1 MTFKQRLEEFKLNLA
16 NSLYINPSERK
27 LFEQIPDSFFR
38 NIFIDNFNG
47 DIELAKKI
55 LFKKYNEID
64 RTKIEEDTKKI
75 YNYKKALKTFLDY
88 AKSDRPIV
96 FVTDIDNDGSLSQAI
111 ILEFMKE
118 MPELSEN
125 IHIVYSQVIN
135 GNTNRGFTV
144 DLLEKWAND
153 NGISKDDDFLMLTA
167 DNGINSYEEQ
177 KKIEES
183 FSKCNLIITDHH
195 LPDPELV
202 VKDTK
207 RTTVF
212 NPKNKPIAA
221 FKKKNI
227 SGAHTLGVLLKNA
240 ALQEKPDV
248 DLRNFHNLFYCSN
261 LLDYVNTDI
270 RFKPLEGYLIDQF
283 GSLGALCNVNNS
295 ISKIITGEISEEFID
310 GIVSK
315 IPELNREEFMDALN
329 VIKEQNLISSKLLLL
344 QKDFA
349 ELDDEDKKHVDEKTF
364 YNDFVNVMASDRKFT
379 HFNNNYIEQLRPRIY
394 HHTVNGDKTTY
405 EVALLEAMKN
415 VYENLRYSE
424 KRLIKELRKG
434 DIMEKIKLDNTTLL
448 YPKYPEI
455 NELFNRKLLNK
466 VFNEE
471 INGFLAMFDGGD
483 KSKKM
488 GSCRTQFDL
497 SDILNGIDKIDNI
510 ELTFQGHERAAG
522 FYIER
527 TDEKALTKKDMMN
540 VSMAIQKRIDVLKE
554 EAHYNQ
560 KYVSVDFHN
569 IGLIQAINE
578 QCKSH
583 VNNVSGINPV
593 IKLNR
598 SMHFTDKE
606 TLKTVSIGSLLK
618 KESYGYTL
626 LNLNFHGD
634 TIIIPTEIVRQ
645 LAQNNFKDH
654 LQINYMSDGAF
665 IAYKIVPADQLKAKD
680 IVKLDSPKKEE
691 QQELSKYYEETFVNK
706 DTFVKDVPREKMK
719 EVDFFKNNGKFGDGE
734 FAAVE
739 SFFIGLIDKYSEN
752 LEGDEEITLVVG
764 DTEANGLGKSPK
776 LFNFGAFEI
785 TIDPDSG
792 EEMPLDKFIEQY
804 NKNKKVY
811 QSTPMNIKIDQEN
824 NKVILNR
831 RIKGKLLSMLIRDKD
846 FKLTQDIQA
855 LTGISQSMLNK
866 YGITTGEADNIL
878 TERYKD
884 KKFIFQA
891 HNSNYDVGVMASNLP
906 QFKDLLDKNL
916 VCDSARFAKEERLA
930 YPDTYVATLCPEA
943 SKAFFFNDPL
953 ADYSISKM
961 LEKDEDIQFPDI
973 RGDYLVKTKG
983 EEVFLINLKKDIET
997 LLPYTKTE
1005 LAERVNSNNTE
1016 LHLNMLKYSVVS
1028 LAKYENI
1035 RSVVLHD
1042 LKEKVKFIDT
1052 PDVLSGE
1059 FCNNPDFDQKRADR
1073 LFKEFCRDYH
1083 FDSNLMTN
1091 LQHFKEAI
1099 ESQVLEN
1106 TRDKEDLELL
1116 IPPVQDDETKG
1127 KKKRLTKAEKEAQK
1141 AAEEDPNRPRPFH
1154 ELLADAGL
1162 EFLKENKELHLR
1174 FTTIWEYQKVL
1185 DVYDPD
1191 KPLSE
1196 TDDLTLNG
1204 IRYNTGLPIERIGDI
1219 ITNVYN
1225 YKKAYNLEN
1234 IYTEELH
1241 NNIDENGDAMIEALL
1256 VGQRL
1261 MRKHYNSYDKQ
1272 RNFSTALNIYSNTLN
1287 NTSYRNV
1294 LRQLMEVDIAEAKV
1308 NSYSQKQQLAYSKRR
1323 SDHEGN
1329 IVLSPIVKNA
1339 FDPKRTKW
1347 QLKCLP
1353 QGTFI
1358 EALPDESFAIQKL
1371 MGTEEIATLNEDVK
1385 SISYIESLNMEEV
1398 FVNRIKGNEKELTV
1412 EMTDLLSNLKKEDF
1426 DLAKKE
1432 IEGSFVF
1439 MANKRLVEILLE
1451 DKEISKN
1458 LRKGLEDIIEESKQ
1472 REEKYVAQ
1480 LVQDLGEDTFTMIQD
1495 EIELLTN
1502 DLISEEKMDEIRKND
1517 GSFLKTKFLDQETKN
1532 EIEEKMIFISKRK
1545 LIENSLDKVGKGDIV
1560 ESLEKFLR
1568 STEDKAKEYIED
1580 IESKIGKLRFTR
1592 SENEIKKVV
1601 EQVWDSM
1608 QGKGRFIKSPKY
1620 HKAHYNEF
1628 YSQLI
1633 NDYKDLADRLNVP
1646 LVEENVEKIQTGIKE
1661 WTESPYVSFD
1671 YSMDSFKRSPLKF
1684 ITEECGEIYRG
1695 LIQEQ
1700 VKESNQLTSDL
1711 SELLNSSKNKTKQ
1724 KTTNKVKNK

>member
-1 MTFKQRLEEFKLNLA
+1 MNFKQRLEEFKNNLA
-16 NSLYINPSERK
+16 NSIYINPAERK
-27 LFEQIPDSFFR
+27 LFNQIPDSFFR
-38 NIFIDNFNG
+38 NIFIDNFNS
-47 DIELAKKI
+47 DIDLAKKV

-64 RTKIEEDTKKI
+64 RTSLEEDTKKI
-75 YNYKKALKTFLDY
+75 YNYKKSLKKFLDY
-88 AKSDRPIV
+88 ANSERPIV

-111 ILEFMKE
+111 ILEFIKE
-118 MPELSEN
+118 MPELSQN

-135 GNTNRGFTV
+135 GNKSRGFTV
-144 DLLEKWAND
+144 DLLEKWAED
-153 NGISKDDDFLMLTA
+153 NNISKDEDFLMLTA
-167 DNGINSYEEQ
+167 DNGINSYDEQ

-195 LPDPELV
+195 LPDPDLV
-202 VKDTK
+202 VKDTE
-207 RTTVF
+207 RTLVF

-240 ALQEKPDV
+240 ALQENPDV

-283 GSLGALCNVNNS
+283 NSLGALCNVNNS
-295 ISKIITGEISEEFID
+295 ISKIITGEIKESFID
-310 GIVSK
+310 NIIIK
-315 IPELNREEFMDALN
+315 IPEIDREEFMDALN

-344 QKDFA
+344 QKEFE
-349 ELDDEDKKHVDEKTF
+349 ELDKEDQKLTDDKTF
-364 YNDFVNVMASDRKFT
+364 YNDFVNIMASDRSFT

-394 HHTVNGDKTTY
+394 HHTVNGEKTTY

-415 VYENLRYSE
+415 VYQNLRYSE

-434 DIMEKIKLDNTTLL
+434 DIMDKIKLDNTTLL
-448 YPKYPEI
+448 FPKYPEI
-455 NELFNRKLLNK
+455 NELFNRKLLSK

-471 INGFLAMFDGGD
+471 INGFLSMFDGGD

-488 GSCRTQFDL
+488 GSCRTQFNL
-497 SDILNGIDKIDNI
+497 SEILDGIDEIDNI
-510 ELTFQGHERAAG
+510 SLTFQGHERAAG
-522 FYIER
+522 FFIER
-527 TDEKALTKKDMMN
+527 TDEKSLTKKDMMN
-540 VSMAIQKRIDVLKE
+540 VSMAIQKRIDILKE
-554 EAHYNQ
+554 ESNYTQ
-560 KYVSVDFHN
+560 KYVSVDFQN
-569 IGLIQAINE
+569 INLIQKINE

-598 SMHFTDKE
+598 SMYFTDKE

-618 KESYGYTL
+618 KENYGYTL

-634 TIIIPTEIVRQ
+634 TIIVPTEIVRQ
-645 LAQNNFKDH
+645 LSKNNFKDY
-654 LQINYMSDGAF
+654 LQINYMSEGAF
-665 IAYKIVPADQLKAKD
+665 IASKIVPTEQLKAKD
-680 IVKLDSPKKEE
+680 MVKLNSPKKEE
-691 QQELSKYYEETFVNK
+691 QKELSKYYEETFIKK

-719 EVDFFKNNGKFGDGE
+719 EVDFFKNNGRFGDSE
-734 FAAVE
+734 FEAVE
-739 SFFIGLIDKYSEN
+739 SFFIGLIDKFSEN
-752 LEGDEEITLVVG
+752 IEGDEEITLVIG

-776 LFNFGAFEI
+776 LFNFGSFEV
-785 TIDPDSG
+785 TIDPNSG
-792 EEMPLDKFIEQY
+792 EEMPLDKFLKEY
-804 NKNKKVY
+804 NQNKKNN
-811 QSTPMNIKIDQEN
+811 QSMPSNIKIDQKN

-831 RIKGKLLSMLIRDKD
+831 RIKGQLLSILIRDKD

-906 QFKDLLDKNL
+906 QFKELLDKNL

-961 LEKDEDIQFPDI
+961 LNKEEDIQFPDI

-997 LLPYTKTE
+997 LLPYEKSE

-1042 LKEKVKFIDT
+1042 LKEKVKFINT
-1052 PDVLSGE
+1052 PEIISSELCD
-1059 FCNNPDFDQKRADR
+1059 NPDFDKERADR
-1073 LFKEFCRDYH
+1073 LFQEFCSDYH
-1083 FDSNLMTN
+1083 FDSNIMTN
-1091 LQHFKEAI
+1091 LEHFKEAI
-1099 ESQVLEN
+1099 ESQVLDK
-1106 TRDKEDLELL
+1106 TRDVEDLELL
-1116 IPPVQDDETKG
+1116 IPPINEDEVKA
-1127 KKKRLTKAEKEAQK
+1127 KKKRLTKAEKEELK
-1141 AAEEDPNRPRPFH
+1141 RKSEDPNKKVPFH
-1154 ELLADAGL
+1154 ELLIKAGL

-1185 DVYDPD
+1185 DIYDPD

-1196 TDDLTLNG
+1196 TEDLTLNG
-1204 IRYNTGLPIERIGDI
+1204 ISYNTGLPVERISDI

-1256 VGQRL
+1256 VAQRL

-1272 RNFSTALNIYSNTLN
+1272 KNFSTALNIYSNTLN
-1287 NTSYRNV
+1287 TTSYRNV
-1294 LRQLMEVDIAEAKV
+1294 LRQSMEVDIAEAKV
-1308 NSYSQKQQLAYSKRR
+1308 NSYSQKQQLAYSKSRK
-1323 SDHEGN
+1323 DHDGN

-1358 EALPDESFAIQKL
+1358 EALPDESFAVQKL
-1371 MGTEEIATLNEDVK
+1371 IGTDEIATLNEDVK
-1385 SISYIESLNMEEV
+1385 SISSIQNIDMEEV
-1398 FVNRIKGNEKELTV
+1398 FVNRIKGDEEELTS
-1412 EMTDLLSNLKKEDF
+1412 EMTEALSNLKEEDF
-1426 DLAKKE
+1426 YIAKKE
-1432 IEGSFVF
+1432 IEGSLVF
-1439 MANKRLVEILLE
+1439 MANKRLIETIIE
-1451 DKEISKN
+1451 DKDISKN
-1458 LRKGLEDIIEESKQ
+1458 LRKGIEDILEESKQ
-1472 REEKYVAQ
+1472 REEKYIAQ
-1480 LVQDLGEDTFTMIQD
+1480 LVQDLGKGTFTTIQD

-1502 DLISEEKMDEIRKND
+1502 DNISEEKMIEIRKND
-1517 GSFLKTKFLDQETKN
+1517 GSFLKTKFLDQEIKDD
-1532 EIEEKMIFISKRK
+1532 IEEKMIFISKRK
-1545 LIENSLDKVGKGDIV
+1545 LIENSLSKLGNGDITK
-1560 ESLEKFLR
+1560 SIEKFL
-1568 STEDKAKEYIED
+1568 STTKDKAEEYLED

-1628 YSQLI
+1628 YFKLI
-1633 NDYKDLADRLNVP
+1633 EEYKELSDRLNIE
-1646 LVEENVEKIQTGIKE
+1646 LFDDNVNKIQKGIKD
-1661 WTESPYVSFD
+1661 WNESPYISFD
-1671 YSMDSFKRSPLKF
+1671 YSMDSFKRNPLKF
-1684 ITEECGEIYRG
+1684 ITEECGEIYRS

-1700 VKESNQLTSDL
+1700 VKESNDLTSDL
-1711 SELLNSSKNKTKQ
+1711 SYLLNLSKNKDKP

>member
-1 MTFKQRLEEFKLNLA
+1 MTFKSKLEEFKLNLA
-16 NSLYINPSERK
+16 NSIYINPSQRK
-27 LFEQIPDSFFR
+27 LFNQIPESFFK

-47 DIELAKKI
+47 DIELAKNI
-55 LFKKYNEID
+55 LFKKYNNID
-64 RTKIEEDTKKI
+64 RTKLENDTKKI
-75 YNYKKALKTFLDY
+75 FNYKKALKTFLEY
-88 AKSDRPIV
+88 AKSDKPIV
-96 FVTDIDNDGSLSQAI
+96 FITDIDNDGSLSQSI
-111 ILEFMKE
+111 ILEFKKE
-118 MPELSEN
+118 MPKLSEN
-125 IHIVYSQVIN
+125 IHIVYSQNIN
-135 GNTNRGFTV
+135 GNTSRGFTV
-144 DLLEKWAND
+144 DLLEKWAKEN
-153 NGISKDDDFLMLTA
+153 NISKDDDFLMLTA

-177 KKIEES
+177 EKIEKE

-195 LPDPELV
+195 LPDPALV
-202 VKDTK
+202 VRDTK
-207 RTTVF
+207 RTIVF
-212 NPKNKPIAA
+212 NPKNKPIPA

-227 SGAHTLGVLLKNA
+227 SGAHTLGILLKNA
-240 ALQEKPDV
+240 ALEENPDV

-261 LLDYVNTDI
+261 LLDYVNADI

-283 GSLGALCNVNNS
+283 NSLGGLCNVNNS
-295 ISKIITGEISEEFID
+295 ISKIITGELSEEFID
-310 GIVSK
+310 NIVSK

-329 VIKEQNLISSKLLLL
+329 TIKEQNLISSKLLLL
-344 QKDFA
+344 QKEFE
-349 ELDDEDKKHVDEKTF
+349 ELSEEDKKTQDDSVF
-364 YNDFVNVMASDRKFT
+364 YRDYVNVIASDRKFT
-379 HFNNNYIEQLRPRIY
+379 HFNTNYIEQLRPRIY

-405 EVALLEAMKN
+405 EVALLEQMKS
-415 VYENLRYSE
+415 VYENLRYAE
-424 KRLIKELRKG
+424 KRIIKELRKG

-455 NELFNRKLLNK
+455 NKLFNRKLLNK

-483 KSKKM
+483 KSKRM

-497 SDILNGIDKIDNI
+497 SDILSGIDKIDNI

-522 FYIER
+522 FFVER
-527 TDEKALTKKDMMN
+527 TDGKNLDNKDMMN
-540 VSMAIQKRIDVLKE
+540 VSLAIQKRINVLKE
-554 EAHYNQ
+554 DASYNQ

-606 TLKTVSIGSLLK
+606 SLKTVSIGSLLK

-645 LAQNNFKDH
+645 LSQNNFKDY
-654 LQINYMSDGAF
+654 LQINYMSEGAF
-665 IAYKIVPADQLKAKD
+665 IAYKIVPTEQLKAKD
-680 IVKLDSPKKEE
+680 LIKLDSPKKKE
-691 QQELSKYYEETFVNK
+691 QEVLSKYYLENFVQKN
-706 DTFVKDVPREKMK
+706 TFVKDVPREKMK
-719 EVDFFKNNGKFGDGE
+719 EIDFFKNNGKFGDSE

-739 SFFIGLIDKYSEN
+739 SFFIGIIDKYSEEI
-752 LEGDEEITLVVG
+752 EGKEEITLIIG

-776 LFNFGAFEI
+776 LFNFGAFEV

-811 QSTPMNIKIDQEN
+811 QSTPMNIKFDYKN

-831 RIKGKLLSMLIRDKD
+831 RIKGELLSMLIRDKD

-866 YGITTGEADNIL
+866 HGITTGEADKVL

-906 QFKDLLDKNL
+906 SFKELLDKNL

-943 SKAFFFNDPL
+943 KKAFFFNDPL

-961 LEKDEDIQFPDI
+961 LNKEEDIQFPDI

-983 EEVFLINLKKDIET
+983 EEVFLIDLKKDIET
-997 LLPYTKTE
+997 LLPYKKEE
-1005 LAERVNSNNTE
+1005 LAKNVSRNNTE
-1016 LHLNMLKYSVVS
+1016 LHLNMLKYSVVA

-1042 LKEKVKFIDT
+1042 LKEKINFIDT
-1052 PDVLSGE
+1052 PELL
-1059 FCNNPDFDQKRADR
+1059 NPDNCTKDFDQERADR

-1083 FDSNLMTN
+1083 FDCNLMTN
-1091 LQHFKEAI
+1091 LHHFKDAI
-1099 ESQVLEN
+1099 EFQVLEN
-1106 TRDKEDLELL
+1106 TRDQEDLDIL
-1116 IPPVQDDETKG
+1116 IPEPVE
-1127 KKKRLTKAEKEAQK
+1127 KKKRLTKAEKEIIKLQ
-1141 AAEEDPNRPRPFH
+1141 EEDENRKLPFH
-1154 ELLADAGL
+1154 ELLAKSGL

-1185 DVYDPD
+1185 NVYDPD
-1191 KPLSE
+1191 KSLKD

-1204 IRYNTGLPIERIGDI
+1204 IKYNTGLPLERIGDI
-1219 ITNVYN
+1219 LTKVYN
-1225 YKKAYNLEN
+1225 YKQHYNLEN

-1241 NNIDENGDAMIEALL
+1241 NNIDENGDAMIEGLL

-1272 RNFSTALNIYSNTLN
+1272 RNFSTALKIYSNTLN
-1287 NTSYRNV
+1287 NTSYRNI
-1294 LRQLMEVDIAEAKV
+1294 LRQHMEVEIAEAKV
-1308 NSYSQKQQLAYSKRR
+1308 NSYSQKQQLSYSKRR
-1323 SDHEGN
+1323 TDQEGN
-1329 IVLSPIVKNA
+1329 LILSPIVKNA

-1358 EALPDESFAIQKL
+1358 EALPDESFVTQKL
-1371 MGTEEIATLNEDVK
+1371 IGTQSIVELNEDVK
-1385 SISYIESLNMEEV
+1385 SIQKLQSLNMEEV
-1398 FVNRIKGNEKELTV
+1398 YVNRIKGNEEDLTK
-1412 EMTDLLSNLKKEDF
+1412 EMTEVLSNLKKEDLE
-1426 DLAKKE
+1426 LAKRE
-1432 IEGSFVF
+1432 IESAFVF
-1439 MANKRLVEILLE
+1439 IANKRVVEIILQNNDLH
-1451 DKEISKN
+1451 KN
-1458 LRKGLEDIIEESKQ
+1458 LKSGLKDIIEESSK
-1472 REEKYVAQ
+1472 REEKYISQ
-1480 LVQDLGEDTFTMIQD
+1480 LIRDIGQDVFDSIQEDIDSISVEIISDKQLD
-1495 EIELLTN
+1495 EIKQN
-1502 DLISEEKMDEIRKND
+1502 N
-1517 GSFLKTKFLDQETKN
+1517 GSFLKTKFLDSKEKAD
-1532 EIEEKMIFISKRK
+1532 IEEKMIFISKRK
-1545 LIENSLDKVGKGDIV
+1545 LMENSLTKIGGGDVV
-1560 ESLEKFLR
+1560 ESIQKYLQKTEK
-1568 STEDKAKEYIED
+1568 KAKEYLED
-1580 IESKIGKLRFTR
+1580 IESRIGKLRFTR

-1601 EQVWDSM
+1601 EQVWDAM
-1608 QGKGRFIKSPKY
+1608 QGKSRTIKSPNY
-1620 HKAHYNEF
+1620 HKANYNEF
-1628 YSQLI
+1628 YKNLVTE
-1633 NDYKDLADRLNVP
+1633 YKGLSKRLG
-1646 LVEENVEKIQTGIKE
+1646 VEIEKENIEKINKGIEE

-1671 YSMDSFKRSPLKF
+1671 YSMDSFKRIPLKF
-1684 ITEECGEIYRG
+1684 ITEECGDIYRTV
-1695 LIQEQ
+1695 IKEQ
-1700 VKESNQLTSDL
+1700 VKESIDLKSDL
-1711 SELLNSSKNKTKQ
+1711 EGILIKSSNKISLSK
-1724 KTTNKVKNK
+1724 KSNKIK

>member
-1 MTFKQRLEEFKLNLA
+1 MTFKERLEQFKINLA
-16 NSLYINPSERK
+16 NSLYINPAEKK

-47 DIELAKKI
+47 DIELAKKV
-55 LFKKYNEID
+55 LFKEYNKID
-64 RTKIEEDTKKI
+64 RTKLENDTKKI
-75 YNYKKALKTFLDY
+75 FNYKKSLKTFLEY
-88 AKSDRPIV
+88 AKSDKPIV
-96 FVTDIDNDGSLSQAI
+96 FITDIDNDGSLSQAI
-111 ILEFMKE
+111 ILEFKKE

-125 IHIVYSQVIN
+125 IHIVYSQVLN

-144 DLLEKWAND
+144 DLLEKWAED
-153 NGISKDDDFLMLTA
+153 NGVSKDDDFLMLTA

-183 FSKCNLIITDHH
+183 FSQCKMIITDHH
-195 LPDPELV
+195 LPDPNLV
-202 VKDTK
+202 VRDTD

-240 ALQEKPDV
+240 ALEENPDV

-283 GSLGALCNVNNS
+283 NSLGALCNVNNS

-310 GIVSK
+310 SIVSK
-315 IPELNREEFMDALN
+315 IPTLDREEFMDALN
-329 VIKEQNLISSKLLLL
+329 VIKEQNLVSSKLLYL
-344 QKDFA
+344 QKEF
-349 ELDDEDKKHVDEKTF
+349 EEMDEEERKLVESSTF
-364 YNDFVNVMASDRKFT
+364 YKDFVNVVPSDKKFT
-379 HFNNNYIEQLRPRIY
+379 HFNTNYIEQLRPRIY

-405 EVALLEAMKN
+405 EVAMLEAMKD
-415 VYENLRYSE
+415 VYENLRRSE

-434 DIMEKIKLDNTTLL
+434 DIMHKIKLDNTTLL

-455 NELFNRKLLNK
+455 NQLFNRKLLNK

-483 KSKKM
+483 KTKRM
-488 GSCRTQFDL
+488 GSCRTQYDL
-497 SDILNGIDKIDNI
+497 SDILDGVDKIENI
-510 ELTFQGHERAAG
+510 DLTFQGHERAAG

-527 TDEKALTKKDMMN
+527 TDGENLTEKDMMN
-540 VSMAIQKRIDVLKE
+540 VSMAIQKRIDILKE
-554 EAHYNQ
+554 DKNYNQ
-560 KYVSVDFHN
+560 KYVSVDFNN
-569 IGLIQAINE
+569 IGLVQKINE

-606 TLKTVSIGSLLK
+606 TMKTVSIGGLLK
-618 KESYGYTL
+618 KENYGYTL

-645 LAQNNFKDH
+645 LSQNNFKDH

-691 QQELSKYYEETFVNK
+691 QEVLSKYYKETFVDK

-719 EVDFFKNNGKFGDGE
+719 DVDFFKNNGKFGDGE

-739 SFFIGLIDKYSEN
+739 AFFIGLIDQYSEQ

-811 QSTPMNIKIDQEN
+811 QSTQMNIKFDYEN

-831 RIKGKLLSMLIRDKD
+831 RIKGELLSMLIRDKD

-855 LTGISQSMLNK
+855 LTGISQAMLNK
-866 YGITTGEADNIL
+866 HGITTGEADKVL
-878 TERYKD
+878 AERYKD

-906 QFKDLLDKNL
+906 AFKELLDQNL

-943 SKAFFFNDPL
+943 KKAFFFNDPL

-961 LEKDEDIQFPDI
+961 LAKDEDIQFPDI

-983 EEVFLINLKKDIET
+983 EEVFLIDLKKDIET
-997 LLPYTKTE
+997 LLPYEKSE
-1005 LAERVNSNNTE
+1005 LAEKVNRNNTE

-1042 LKEKVKFIDT
+1042 LKEKINFIDT
-1052 PDVLSGE
+1052 PDILSPE
-1059 FCNNPDFDQKRADR
+1059 RCTADFDQERANR
-1073 LFKEFCRDYH
+1073 LFEEFCRDYH
-1083 FDSNLMTN
+1083 FDCNLMTN

-1099 ESQVLEN
+1099 EFQVLEN
-1106 TRDKEDLELL
+1106 TREQEDLDLL
-1116 IPPVQDDETKG
+1116 LPPAPEKKKG
-1127 KKKRLTKAEKEAQK
+1127 KRLTKAQK
-1141 AAEEDPNRPRPFH
+1141 AELEEQQRQEEENGTAKLPFH
-1154 ELLADAGL
+1154 ELLAKAGL
-1162 EFLKENKELHLR
+1162 NFLEENKELHLR

-1204 IRYNTGLPIERIGDI
+1204 IKYNTGLPIERIGDI
-1219 ITNVYN
+1219 ITKVYD
-1225 YKKAYNLEN
+1225 YKKNYGLEN

-1256 VGQRL
+1256 VAQRL

-1272 RNFSTALNIYSNTLN
+1272 RNFSTALRIYENTLN

-1294 LRQLMEVDIAEAKV
+1294 LRQSMEVDIAEAKV
-1308 NSYSQKQQLAYSKRR
+1308 NSYSQKQQLAYSKKR
-1323 SDHEGN
+1323 SDHDGN
-1329 IVLSPIVKNA
+1329 VVLSPIVQNA

-1358 EALPDESFAIQKL
+1358 EALPDESFVVQKL
-1371 MGTEEIATLNEDVK
+1371 IGTQSIVELNEDVK
-1385 SISYIESLNMEEV
+1385 SSGYIQSLNMEEV
-1398 FVNRIKGNEKELTV
+1398 YFNRVKGNNENLTKEMQ
-1412 EMTDLLSNLKKEDF
+1412 ELLSKVDKEDL
-1426 DLAKKE
+1426 DLARKE
-1432 IEGSFVF
+1432 IEGAFIF
-1439 MANKRLVEILLE
+1439 MANKRVVEMLLDE
-1451 DKEISKN
+1451 KDIHKN
-1458 LRKGLEDIIEESKQ
+1458 LRKGLEDIVGESTK
-1472 REEKYVAQ
+1472 REEKYISQ
-1480 LVQDLGEDTFTMIQD
+1480 LIQDLGEDTFNSIQD
-1495 EIELLTN
+1495 EIESITS
-1502 DLISEEKMDEIRKND
+1502 DVISENKLEEIRKND
-1517 GSFLKTKFLDQETKN
+1517 GSFLKTKFLSQEDKN
-1532 EIEEKMIFISKRK
+1532 DIEDKLTFISKRK
-1545 LIENSLDKVGKGDIV
+1545 LIENSLTKLGEGDVVKSLQKFLDNTQQKADDYLEDV
-1560 ESLEKFLR
+1560 ESR
-1568 STEDKAKEYIED
+1568 
-1580 IESKIGKLRFTR
+1580 IGKLRFTR

-1601 EQVWDSM
+1601 EQVWDAM
-1608 QGKGRFIKSPKY
+1608 QGKGRFMKSPHY
-1620 HKAHYNEF
+1620 HKANYNSF
-1628 YSQLI
+1628 YTDLI
-1633 NDYKDLADRLNVP
+1633 EEYKDLAGRLGVT
-1646 LVEENVEKIQTGIKE
+1646 VDEDK
-1661 WTESPYVSFD
+1661 TESVLNDIENWIEAPYISFEH
-1671 YSMDSFKRSPLKF
+1671 SMDSFKRSPLKF
-1684 ITEECGEIYRG
+1684 VTEECGDIYRG

-1700 VKESNQLTSDL
+1700 VKETNKLTSDL
-1711 SELLNSSKNKTKQ
+1711 EDIIKNTSPIKSPKKVSKQ
-1724 KTTNKVKNK
+1724 KVK